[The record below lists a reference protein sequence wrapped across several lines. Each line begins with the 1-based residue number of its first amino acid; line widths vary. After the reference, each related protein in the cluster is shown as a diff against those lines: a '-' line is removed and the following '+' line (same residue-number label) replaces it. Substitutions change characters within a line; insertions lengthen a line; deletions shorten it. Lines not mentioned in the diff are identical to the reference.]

1 MKLNKENSK
10 QMKNNN
16 PLFMSNIIMSNSGL
30 IPNKVA
36 YRKIPPNQINKHK
49 LERSSKIS
57 ANSSKEKS
65 GYTPSKVVYEN
76 IRYNQTPSIKEDSS
90 RTKII
95 KKTIRSE
102 QPKTQTHVEKKVVKT
117 TTSTTNSNPNLT
129 NIINN
134 IKSSINNITISNYN
148 INNDPILKN
157 NNSYN
162 SLQRGS
168 YKEIHK
174 NLTSPKKYE
183 TINTNI
189 YPIQNAKNVMRYSYS
204 SNFKNLDHIYK
215 NNISINN
222 KTYTINYLNKKTRYS
237 TTVPSLPKNI
247 ITQNEPDN
255 KIIKLSTNN
264 TSRIINR
271 SSVSC
276 MNHKRTALSPGVNDL
291 KRKTINR
298 GDPIENVQITHIIYT
313 SQPANFNITEELN
326 TDSLNTAPM
335 RISQIERRN
344 LQKRGK
350 TTWTSS
356 VQDNVKPIITNLK
369 GRTTIYQH
377 ARGIGMTND
386 KKENINPLYYS
397 SKIRKLYPIIKKR
410 TKEKVEY
417 MSFRNESGLNSE
429 RATFNK
435 SNINFSNPSYNFIKI
450 YNDENSKNNSLRNS
464 TNYNRVNNNNFIDIN
479 NSNQSEIMK
488 ENMSNIFMGNRSQY
502 RKQGKPVANI
512 INDRKLYN
520 SNIFYRK

>member
-1 MKLNKENSK
+1 
-10 QMKNNN
+10 
-16 PLFMSNIIMSNSGL
+16 
-30 IPNKVA
+30 
-36 YRKIPPNQINKHK
+36 
-49 LERSSKIS
+49 
-57 ANSSKEKS
+57 
-65 GYTPSKVVYEN
+65 
-76 IRYNQTPSIKEDSS
+76 
-90 RTKII
+90 
-95 KKTIRSE
+95 
-102 QPKTQTHVEKKVVKT
+102 
-117 TTSTTNSNPNLT
+117 
-129 NIINN
+129 
-134 IKSSINNITISNYN
+134 
-148 INNDPILKN
+148 LKN

-204 SNFKNLDHIYK
+204 SNFKNLDHIHK

-271 SSVSC
+271 SSISC

-326 TDSLNTAPM
+326 TDSLNTAPL